1 MTARAVIERTAPR
14 ETNMAE
20 RPISYRD
27 LLAVADLPELLAA
40 ASLSRLAGSMS
51 SLAIILYALERF
63 SSPTL
68 VGWLSFALVGP
79 GLVVSPLAGALL
91 DRIGPVFAVTVDMA
105 VSSALIVVLI
115 VAGGFGW
122 ASPTVLLVLVAT
134 LSLTSPL
141 SRAGI
146 RTLLPRLVPSHALDR
161 ANAVDTA
168 IYATTDVLGP
178 GVTGLLVGFAGSSSV
193 FIAIAFAYA
202 GATVFVSRLHR
213 LPRSTPSKASLM
225 QQTVEGIAVVARE
238 PTLRGLAFSYSLYQV
253 TWGVLVVVVPVLA
266 VREFPT
272 GIGSSVAGFM
282 WAAAGLAGGIGALV
296 AGHLSTAGRERNV
309 MVVGMLIVAL
319 ASWPIAAEF
328 GFGGLVAGL
337 LIAGALSGPID
348 VGLLSLRQRRTDP
361 NQFGRVLSVSMSL
374 NVLGFPLGSAL
385 AGVLLTHSLSAT
397 FLLAGLAS
405 ALGAAAAMAI
415 PQHAD
420 RESSA

>member
-1 MTARAVIERTAPR
+1 
-14 ETNMAE
+14 MAGQ
-20 RPISYRD
+20 PISYRD
-27 LLAVADLPELLAA
+27 LLGIADLPALLAA
-40 ASLSRLAGSMS
+40 AALSRLASNMS

-91 DRIGPVFAVTVDMA
+91 DRIGPAFAVTVDMA
-105 VSSALIVVLI
+105 ASSALIVVLI
-115 VAGGFGW
+115 VADGFGW
-122 ASPTVLLVLVAT
+122 ISPAELIILVAT

-141 SRAGI
+141 SRAGV
-146 RTLLPRLVPSHALDR
+146 RTLLPRLVPSQALDR

-178 GVTGLLVGFAGSSSV
+178 GVTGLLVGTLGPLSA
-193 FIAIAFAYA
+193 FIAIALAYA
-202 GATVFVSRLHR
+202 SATVFVSKLHR
-213 LPRSTPSKASLM
+213 LPRSRSSSISLL
-225 QQTVEGIAVVARE
+225 QQTLEGIAVVARQ
-238 PTLRGLAFSYSLYQV
+238 PTLRGLAVSYSLYQV

-266 VREFPT
+266 IREFPS

-296 AGHLSTAGRERNV
+296 AGHLQTSGRERHV
-309 MVVGMLIVAL
+309 MAVGMLIVAL

-337 LIAGALSGPID
+337 VITGALGGPID
-348 VGLLSLRQRRTDP
+348 VGLLSLRQRRTEP
-361 NQFGRVLSVSMSL
+361 SQFGRVISVSMSL
-374 NVLGFPLGSAL
+374 NVIGFPLGSAL
-385 AGVLLTHSLSAT
+385 AGVLITHSLRAT

-405 ALGAAAAMAI
+405 ALGAAATMAI
-415 PQHAD
+415 PKHAT
-420 RESSA
+420 R

>member
-1 MTARAVIERTAPR
+1 
-14 ETNMAE
+14 MAE
-20 RPISYRD
+20 PSISYRD
-27 LLAVADLPELLAA
+27 LLGIADFPELLAA
-40 ASLSRLAGSMS
+40 ASLSRLASNMS

-105 VSSALIVVLI
+105 VSAALIVVLI
-115 VAGGFGW
+115 VADRFGW
-122 ASPTVLLVLVAT
+122 SSPTVLLVLVAT
-134 LSLTSPL
+134 FSLTSPL

-161 ANAVDTA
+161 ANAVDTS
-168 IYATTDVLGP
+168 IYAITDVLGP
-178 GVTGLLVGFAGSSSV
+178 GITGLLVGFLGSSSA

-202 GATVFVSRLHR
+202 GATLFVSRLHR
-213 LPRSTPSKASLM
+213 LPRSAPSEASLM
-225 QQTVEGIAVVARE
+225 QQTFEGITVVARE
-238 PTLRGLAFSYSLYQV
+238 PTLRGLAISYSLYQI

-272 GIGSSVAGFM
+272 GIGSSVAGFL

-296 AGHLSTAGRERNV
+296 AGHLQTVGRERNV
-309 MVVGMLIVAL
+309 MAVGMLIVAL

-328 GFGGLVAGL
+328 GFGGLAAGL

-361 NQFGRVLSVSMSL
+361 SQFGRVLSVSMSL
-374 NVLGFPLGSAL
+374 NLLGFPVGSAL
-385 AGVLLTHSLSAT
+385 AGVLITHSLLAT

-405 ALGAAAAMAI
+405 AMGAAAAWAI
-415 PQHAD
+415 PQHAT
-420 RESSA
+420 R

>member
-1 MTARAVIERTAPR
+1 
-14 ETNMAE
+14 MAE

-27 LLAVADLPELLAA
+27 LLGIADVPELLAA
-40 ASLSRLAGSMS
+40 ACLSRLASNMS

-79 GLVVSPLAGALL
+79 GLVASPLAGALL

-115 VAGGFGW
+115 VADRFGW
-122 ASPTVLLVLVAT
+122 TSPTVLLVLVAT
-134 LSLTSPL
+134 FSLTSPL

-178 GVTGLLVGFAGSSSV
+178 GVTGLLVGFLGSSSA
-193 FIAIAFAYA
+193 FIAIACAYA
-202 GATVFVSRLHR
+202 GAALFVSRLHR
-213 LPRSTPSKASLM
+213 LPRATPSKASLM
-225 QQTVEGIAVVARE
+225 QQMFEGIAVVARE
-238 PTLRGLAFSYSLYQV
+238 PTLRGLAISYSLYQV
-253 TWGVLVVVVPVLA
+253 TWGVLAVVVPVLA

-272 GIGSSVAGFM
+272 GIGSSVAGFL

-296 AGHLSTAGRERNV
+296 AGHLQTAGRERNV
-309 MVVGMLIVAL
+309 MAVGMLIVAL

-328 GFGGLVAGL
+328 GFVGLVAGL

-385 AGVLLTHSLSAT
+385 AGVLITHSLLAA

-405 ALGAAAAMAI
+405 VLGAAAAVAI
-415 PQHAD
+415 PQHAT
-420 RESSA
+420 R

>member
-1 MTARAVIERTAPR
+1 MARQ
-14 ETNMAE
+14 
-20 RPISYRD
+20 PISYRD
-27 LLAVADLPELLAA
+27 LLGIADLPPLLAA
-40 ASLSRLAGSMS
+40 AALSRLASNMS

-91 DRIGPVFAVTVDMA
+91 DRIGPAFAVTVDMA
-105 VSSALIVVLI
+105 ASSALILVLI
-115 VAGGFGW
+115 VADGFGW
-122 ASPTVLLVLVAT
+122 TSPAVLIILVAT

-141 SRAGI
+141 SRAGV
-146 RTLLPRLVPSHALDR
+146 RALLPRLVPSQALDR

-178 GVTGLLVGFAGSSSV
+178 GVTGLLVGFLGPLSA
-193 FIAIAFAYA
+193 FIAIALAYA

-213 LPRSTPSKASLM
+213 LPRSRSSSISLL
-225 QQTVEGIAVVARE
+225 QQTFEGIAVVARQ
-238 PTLRGLAFSYSLYQV
+238 PTLRGLAVSYSLYQV

-266 VREFPT
+266 IREFPS

-296 AGHLSTAGRERNV
+296 AGHLQTSGRERHV
-309 MVVGMLIVAL
+309 MAVGMLIVAL

-337 LIAGALSGPID
+337 VITGALGGPID
-348 VGLLSLRQRRTDP
+348 VGLLSLRQRRTEP
-361 NQFGRVLSVSMSL
+361 SQFGRVISVSMSL
-374 NVLGFPLGSAL
+374 NVIGFPLGSAL
-385 AGVLLTHSLSAT
+385 AGVLITHSLRAT

-405 ALGAAAAMAI
+405 ALGAAATMSI
-415 PQHAD
+415 PKHAT
-420 RESSA
+420 R